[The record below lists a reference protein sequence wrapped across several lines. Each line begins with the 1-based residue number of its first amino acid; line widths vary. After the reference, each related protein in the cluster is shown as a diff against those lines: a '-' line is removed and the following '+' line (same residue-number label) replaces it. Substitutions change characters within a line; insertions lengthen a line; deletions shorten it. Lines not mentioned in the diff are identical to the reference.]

1 MQMSYKT
8 VWNMTEQELQSCLDP
23 TLIKTYTLHCR
34 MAVFS
39 QHNIYARQQ
48 QQFLWLSVSFAWMGW
63 IKFHLGRKKRI
74 MKEKV

>member
-1 MQMSYKT
+1 MI
-8 VWNMTEQELQSCLDP
+8 EQELQSRLDP

-48 QQFLWLSVSFAWMGW
+48 QQQFLWLSVSFAWMGW
-63 IKFHLGRKKRI
+63 IKFGRKKKRI
-74 MKEKV
+74 VKE

>member
-1 MQMSYKT
+1 
-8 VWNMTEQELQSCLDP
+8 MTEQELQSCLDP

-48 QQFLWLSVSFAWMGW
+48 QQFL
-63 IKFHLGRKKRI
+63 
-74 MKEKV
+74 